1 MPPERRSSPR
11 VKVNLPARWQ
21 GALTQQVATITSISM
36 NGCFVLSGGQ
46 VELRE
51 LIRLE
56 IRLSDGVQISP
67 WGVIVEQAT
76 EIGFAV
82 KFSSLED
89 EDRRQLKEFMTAAL
103 AKS

>member
-1 MPPERRSSPR
+1 M
-11 VKVNLPARWQ
+11 
-21 GALTQQVATITSISM
+21 QQMATVTSISM
-36 NGCFVLSGGQ
+36 NGCFVLSGGH

-56 IRLSDGVQISP
+56 ISLSDDVQIFP

-82 KFSSLED
+82 KFSSLDGED
-89 EDRRQLKEFMTAAL
+89 GKRLKEFMKAAL

>member
-1 MPPERRSSPR
+1 M
-11 VKVNLPARWQ
+11 
-21 GALTQQVATITSISM
+21 QQVATITSISM
-36 NGCFVLSGGQ
+36 NGCFVLSGGR

-56 IRLSDGVQISP
+56 ISLAENVQIFP

-82 KFSSLED
+82 KFSSLDAED
-89 EDRRQLKEFMTAAL
+89 SKRLKEFMNTAL
-103 AKS
+103 TKS